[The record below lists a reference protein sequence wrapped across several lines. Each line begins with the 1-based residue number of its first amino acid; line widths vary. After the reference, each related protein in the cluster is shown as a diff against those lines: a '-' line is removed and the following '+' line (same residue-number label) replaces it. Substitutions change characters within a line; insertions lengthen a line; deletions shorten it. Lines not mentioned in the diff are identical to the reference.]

1 MLECQCTDPDPDF
14 IENTIGCIRNFISK
28 YQQGLR
34 NQFDKSRMSFLELLL
49 STVKYV
55 HENQSSKATQS

>member
-14 IENTIGCIRNFISK
+14 IENTIGCIRNFIAK

-34 NQFDKSRMSFLELLL
+34 NQFDKSGMSFLELLL